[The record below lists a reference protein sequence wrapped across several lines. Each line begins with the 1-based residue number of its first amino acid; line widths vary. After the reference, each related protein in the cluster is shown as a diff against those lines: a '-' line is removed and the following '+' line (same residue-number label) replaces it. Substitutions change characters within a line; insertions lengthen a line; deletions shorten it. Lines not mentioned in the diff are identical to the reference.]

1 MLISFIIPVYNAFPY
16 LEHCV
21 RSILQQSYRKIEVI
35 LIDDGSTDD
44 SGLLCDRLAQED
56 ARIRVLH
63 QANQG
68 LSATRNNGIKSAQG
82 DYVVCVDSDDYW
94 WANDDLAYLVSMVQS
109 NPLLEVIGFNCR
121 YYYSESSRVV
131 DWQPYDAQ
139 LALENSMQKS
149 FCLLN
154 ASGTVPMSACMKLI
168 KRETLLKHNLFFP
181 IGLIGEDI
189 PWFVD
194 LVEHIQSCCF
204 VNRYVYVYRQNVS
217 NSITQ
222 SHVDKRFEH
231 LMYIIESEVE
241 KVGKRNIESATKD
254 SLYSFLA
261 YELSILYSI
270 VADTK
275 DAENNRK
282 RLGQYAWLLQYT
294 TNPKVKKAS
303 YVHRLIGLRGM
314 EWVLR
319 IYNKMRERIK

>member
-131 DWQPYDAQ
+131 DWQPYNAQ
-139 LALENSMQKS
+139 LALENSMQKA

-241 KVGKRNIESATKD
+241 KVGKRNIASATKD

-282 RLGQYAWLLQYT
+282 RLGRYAWLLQYT

>member
-44 SGLLCDRLAQED
+44 SGSLCDRLAQED

-68 LSATRNNGIKSAQG
+68 LSATRNNGIKAAQG

-139 LALENSMQKS
+139 LALESSMQKA

-241 KVGKRNIESATKD
+241 KVGKRNIASATKD

>member
-241 KVGKRNIESATKD
+241 KVGKRNIASATKD

-282 RLGQYAWLLQYT
+282 RLGRYAWLLQYT